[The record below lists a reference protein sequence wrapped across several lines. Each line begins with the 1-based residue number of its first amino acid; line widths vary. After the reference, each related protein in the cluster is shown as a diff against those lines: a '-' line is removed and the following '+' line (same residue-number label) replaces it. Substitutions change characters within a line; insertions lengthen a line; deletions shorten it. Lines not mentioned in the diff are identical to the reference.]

1 MYALLETSRSC
12 LSHIFMMICSW
23 GWKWKILCCHG
34 MHTKGIH
41 ERIFSMFRGF
51 SLYAHS
57 IIAQKNRL
65 RWSIYTIFLQRKKLV
80 IDVKICMHQKIQ
92 IVPSVWALLKSQS
105 ETHANIWDLLCCT
118 LLHLLRIANVCDLQ
132 SKHNTTVNMTK
143 SVHVWKGIGRSINF
157 GGFFP
162 QFLISTESVIIRIHL
177 GLIQI
182 CKSQILRNKF

>member
-1 MYALLETSRSC
+1 MENCMLSRNAHKRNSRA
-12 LSHIFMMICSW
+12 HFQHVSW
-23 GWKWKILCCHG
+23 
-34 MHTKGIH
+34 
-41 ERIFSMFRGF
+41 IFSLCTLNYR
-51 SLYAHS
+51 A
-57 IIAQKNRL
+57 KKRL
-65 RWSIYTIFLQRKKLV
+65 RWSIYTIFLQRKNLV

-182 CKSQILRNKF
+182 CKSQILLNKF